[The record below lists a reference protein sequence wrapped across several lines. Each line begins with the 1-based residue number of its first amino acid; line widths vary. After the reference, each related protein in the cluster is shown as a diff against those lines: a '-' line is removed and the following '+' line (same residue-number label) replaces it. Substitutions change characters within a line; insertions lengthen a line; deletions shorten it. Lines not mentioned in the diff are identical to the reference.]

1 MLGMDLALAKPLSI
15 FSRIVSNMSLAQ
27 RKAFTQGHS
36 ASFIPIA
43 VESLTT
49 QGAALASIAANLNY
63 QFDEAITLILACKG
77 RVIVSGMGKSGIVGK
92 KIAATLA
99 STGTP
104 SFYVHPGEALHGDL
118 GMITTDDLIS
128 VGFT

>member
-1 MLGMDLALAKPLSI
+1 M
-15 FSRIVSNMSLAQ
+15 
-27 RKAFTQGHS
+27 
-36 ASFIPIA
+36 
-43 VESLTT
+43 
-49 QGAALASIAANLNY
+49 
-63 QFDEAITLILACKG
+63 ILACKG

-118 GMITTDDLIS
+118 GMITTDDLILLVS
-128 VGFT
+128 YSGETEEVLEVDAFA